1 MARRA
6 ARARGTL
13 GTIVLISYAI
23 GLVTRQPLDTLP
35 QRLIVLCVGAAS
47 AALIRLVLLPE
58 NPQRE
63 LDRLRRDIR
72 VAISRVIG
80 EIREALRAGGWTR
93 LTQHRLQDRMERL
106 AAMLIM
112 AQTRIAAMSP
122 SPEGLAL
129 HLLEVG
135 LATQRTV
142 RTARRDLGPES
153 ARPMLTHAATELQS
167 ALGQGHL
174 PAPLDDNPV
183 PLAHAFAVMTR
194 LMGTTSWAGPV
205 LETAP
210 ALPGPAAVRPAV
222 QAMLAV
228 SLAVIAG
235 HLVSTRWY
243 WASFAA
249 FVMFQGTRSRGES
262 IRKITQFMV
271 GTLAG
276 VAAGMAVAE
285 ALSGHELAMIAGI
298 LIAVFFAFQAFGA
311 AYGAMVFWITIILGL
326 MFGLLGASPRELL
339 VVRLEEAA
347 TLVGAI
353 TDAELPSAL
362 VALQGRFLDLQNAAR
377 PDITGFLASRHT
389 LLRRR
394 LTLLNACEEWAR
406 ELGRICLYRAEQS
419 DRDLAEA
426 IGAMGNHIT
435 QQVAYLTGAG
445 TVAPPDLSSGVTQ
458 LPLPSDGESPT
469 RRAAH
474 LLLRIDTALG
484 VLVRLR

>member
-1 MARRA
+1 
-6 ARARGTL
+6 
-13 GTIVLISYAI
+13 
-23 GLVTRQPLDTLP
+23 
-35 QRLIVLCVGAAS
+35 
-47 AALIRLVLLPE
+47 
-58 NPQRE
+58 
-63 LDRLRRDIR
+63 
-72 VAISRVIG
+72 
-80 EIREALRAGGWTR
+80 
-93 LTQHRLQDRMERL
+93 
-106 AAMLIM
+106 
-112 AQTRIAAMSP
+112 
-122 SPEGLAL
+122 
-129 HLLEVG
+129 
-135 LATQRTV
+135 
-142 RTARRDLGPES
+142 
-153 ARPMLTHAATELQS
+153 
-167 ALGQGHL
+167 
-174 PAPLDDNPV
+174 
-183 PLAHAFAVMTR
+183 
-194 LMGTTSWAGPV
+194 
-205 LETAP
+205 
-210 ALPGPAAVRPAV
+210 
-222 QAMLAV
+222 MLAV

-276 VAAGMAVAE
+276 AAAGMAVAE

-347 TLVGAI
+347 MGAACGVIVACLVMAYPDRKVI
-353 TDAELPSAL
+353 QTVMNQALLALDRTVRAATRALAAAMTDAELPSAL

-377 PDITGFLASRHT
+377 PEVTGFLASRHT

-394 LTLLNACEEWAR
+394 VTLLNACEEWAS

-419 DRDLAEA
+419 DRDLAAA
-426 IGAMGNHIT
+426 ISVMGNHIT
-435 QQVAYLTGAG
+435 QQVAYLTEAG
-445 TVAPPDLSSGVTQ
+445 TAEPPDLSSTVTQ

-484 VLVRLR
+484 VLVRLPR